1 MKSMPRQPSLF
12 SPLTHPGYLPE
23 LLHRLKR
30 LLPQV
35 QALHKLL
42 INRKAPSLLAAK
54 APLVAYLLEVLP
66 LLPDLGDYDLYP
78 PPPPAL
84 PRLVV
89 HATGKVYLDQSLIIH
104 LNLRGGQ
111 PIGLHPPGYNSQYW
125 HLDLRPEAPNVID
138 WYPGK
143 RAKIKRV
150 DLPALMIPQQGQTLL
165 LVPGEPAYPKI
176 YPMIPFDAEPT

>member
-1 MKSMPRQPSLF
+1 MSGPFRF
-12 SPLTHPGYLPE
+12 SPAPLTHPGYLPE
-23 LLHRLKR
+23 LLHRLKL
-30 LLPQV
+30 LLPHA

-42 INRKAPSLLAAK
+42 TGSKVPSPLAAK
-54 APLVAYLLEVLP
+54 APVIAYLSEVLA

-78 PPPPAL
+78 PPPAPL

-104 LNLRGGQ
+104 LDLRGGQ
-111 PIGLHPPGYNSQYW
+111 PITLHPPGWMSQYW

-150 DLPALMIPQQGQTLL
+150 DLPQMMIPEQGLVLL
-165 LVPGEPAYPKI
+165 LVPGEPAYPNF
-176 YPMIPFDAEPT
+176 YPMISFDAPLT